1 MLRAIVIRP
10 EKDARLSLTTCELST
25 EDGAHGDHWAKGCWL
40 SLPDG
45 RPHPDAQLTLMNSRC
60 IALLAR
66 DETRWSLAGDNLFV
80 DLDLSRKNLSPGDR
94 LQIGPVILE
103 ITPQAHNGCAKF
115 ARRFALR
122 IKEI

>member
-1 MLRAIVIRP
+1 MENFCTADELALGLPEIECSPANHGVLRAIVIRP

-60 IALLAR
+60 IALVAR
-66 DETRWSLAGDNLFV
+66 DESRWPATIS
-80 DLDLSRKNLSPGDR
+80 SS
-94 LQIGPVILE
+94 IL
-103 ITPQAHNGCAKF
+103 I
-115 ARRFALR
+115 
-122 IKEI
+122 